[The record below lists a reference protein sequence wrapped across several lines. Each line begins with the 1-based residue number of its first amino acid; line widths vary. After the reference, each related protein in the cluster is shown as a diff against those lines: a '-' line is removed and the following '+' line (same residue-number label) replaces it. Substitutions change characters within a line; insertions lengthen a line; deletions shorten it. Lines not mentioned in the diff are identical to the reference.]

1 MRINLKVSI
10 LAIAS
15 AILFTACG
23 GESPKEATEK
33 FYNSLKTGDIATY
46 KKYSTDSTQRLMGL
60 TFAMGCFDKDLKQ
73 ESELSACMKNI
84 FKDVN
89 SFKVVDVKE
98 NSDVSA
104 TVTIEENTKSGV
116 KNSVVELEK
125 LQEQWKVSI
134 KK

>member
-10 LAIAS
+10 LAITS

-104 TVTIEENTKSGV
+104 TVTIEENTKNGV

>member
-10 LAIAS
+10 LVVTS

-23 GESPKEATEK
+23 GESAKDATEK
-33 FYNSLKTGDIATY
+33 FYNSLKNGDIATY

-84 FKDVN
+84 FKDIN

-98 NSDVSA
+98 IA
-104 TVTIEENTKSGV
+104 KRKYFKF
-116 KNSVVELEK
+116 KNEYLSLAK
-125 LQEQWKVSI
+125 KRMCFLKKIKRRI
-134 KK
+134 KKISEK

>member
-1 MRINLKVSI
+1 MRINLKVLI
-10 LAIAS
+10 LAVAS

-23 GESPKEATEK
+23 GESAKDATEK
-33 FYNSLKTGDIATY
+33 FYNSLKNGDIATY

-84 FKDVN
+84 FKDIN

>member
-10 LAIAS
+10 LTVATT
-15 AILFTACG
+15 ILFTACG
-23 GESPKEATEK
+23 GESAKDATEK
-33 FYNSLKTGDIATY
+33 FYNSLKNGDIATY

-84 FKDVN
+84 FKDIN

>member
-1 MRINLKVSI
+1 MY
-10 LAIAS
+10 
-15 AILFTACG
+15 
-23 GESPKEATEK
+23 E
-33 FYNSLKTGDIATY
+33 
-46 KKYSTDSTQRLMGL
+46 
-60 TFAMGCFDKDLKQ
+60 
-73 ESELSACMKNI
+73 NI
-84 FKDVN
+84 FKDIN

>member
-10 LAIAS
+10 LVVTS
-15 AILFTACG
+15 AILFKACG
-23 GESPKEATEK
+23 GESAKDATEK
-33 FYNSLKTGDIATY
+33 FYNSLKNGDIATY

-84 FKDVN
+84 FKDIN

>member
-10 LAIAS
+10 LVVTS

-23 GESPKEATEK
+23 GESAKDATEK
-33 FYNSLKTGDIATY
+33 FYNSLKNGDIATY

>member
-10 LAIAS
+10 LVVTS

-23 GESPKEATEK
+23 GESAKDATEK
-33 FYNSLKTGDIATY
+33 FYNSLKNGDIATY

-84 FKDVN
+84 FKDIN